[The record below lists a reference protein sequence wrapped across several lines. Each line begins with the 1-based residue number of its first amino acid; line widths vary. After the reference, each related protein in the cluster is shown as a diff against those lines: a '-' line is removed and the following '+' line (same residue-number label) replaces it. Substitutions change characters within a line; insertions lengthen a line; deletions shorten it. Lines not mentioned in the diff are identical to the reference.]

1 MEDKLQEKLE
11 QELKDFKQEVKEMGV
26 DIAVDKA
33 YELTVKQEI
42 IDGLIYDTNL
52 SKKEIN
58 AILSCKK
65 PLQKMYEDWLTQ
77 DGNLRADLNF
87 SIDKSVNSLT
97 NAYIKKVKNTLENA
111 R

>member
-11 QELKDFKQEVKEMGV
+11 QELKQFKQEVKEMGV
-26 DIAVDKA
+26 DVAIDRA

-42 IDGLIYDTNL
+42 IDGLLYDNNL

-65 PLQKMYEDWLTQ
+65 PLQKIYDDWLTQ
-77 DGNLRADLNF
+77 DGTLRESLNF

-97 NAYIKKVKNTLENA
+97 SSYIKRVKEA
-111 R
+111 RKSAR

>member
-26 DIAVDKA
+26 DVAIDKA

-42 IDGLIYDTNL
+42 IDGLLYDTNF

-97 NAYIKKVKNTLENA
+97 SAYSKKVKNTIENA

>member
-11 QELKDFKQEVKEMGV
+11 QELKDYKKEVKEMGV
-26 DIAVDKA
+26 DVAIDKA

-42 IDGLIYDTNL
+42 VDGLLYDNNL
-52 SKKEIN
+52 SKKQIN

-65 PLQKMYEDWLTQ
+65 PLQTIYEDWLTQ
-77 DGNLRADLNF
+77 DGNLRADLNY
-87 SIDKSVNSLT
+87 SIDKSINSLT
-97 NAYIKKVKNTLENA
+97 NAYIKRYKNARENA

>member
-42 IDGLIYDTNL
+42 IDGLLYDTNL

-97 NAYIKKVKNTLENA
+97 SAYIKKVKSTMENA

>member
-1 MEDKLQEKLE
+1 MEDKLQRKLE
-11 QELKDFKQEVKEMGV
+11 QELKEFKQEVKEMGV
-26 DIAVDKA
+26 DVAIDKA

-42 IDGLIYDTNL
+42 IDGLIYDNFL
-52 SKKEIN
+52 EKKEIN

-65 PLQKMYEDWLTQ
+65 PLQKLYDDWLTQ
-77 DGNLRADLNF
+77 DGNLRTDLNF

-97 NAYIKKVKNTLENA
+97 SAYIKKVKETRENA